1 METRLLGAG
10 LDLCWPVCPPT
21 INPAGLHE
29 PVQKVVAL
37 SAGTE
42 KWQDLAAPPGLRL
55 GMQLGIG
62 RGTDGLH
69 MSGVSAGVVRR
80 KDRHDGSAPA
90 VVWDSGHGEGCDVS
104 CWPGALVLPA
114 RLWLVGGVQAGLG
127 DVEMRAGLGVG
138 GTRDGAVRGAGWS
151 GAPDRAWA

>member
-1 METRLLGAG
+1 MDPGGAGGAAGDVEPGLETRLLGAG

-104 CWPGALVLPA
+104 CWPGALVLSA
-114 RLWLVGGVQAGLG
+114 C
-127 DVEMRAGLGVG
+127 
-138 GTRDGAVRGAGWS
+138 
-151 GAPDRAWA
+151 

>member
-21 INPAGLHE
+21 IDPTGLHE

-104 CWPGALVLPA
+104 CWPGALVLSA
-114 RLWLVGGVQAGLG
+114 RLWLAGGVQAGLG

-151 GAPDRAWA
+151 GAPDQTWA

>member
-55 GMQLGIG
+55 GMQLGVG
-62 RGTDGLH
+62 RGTYGLH

-90 VVWDSGHGEGCDVS
+90 VVWDSGHGEERDVS
-104 CWPGALVLPA
+104 CWPGAPVPSA
-114 RLWLVGGVQAGLG
+114 RLWLAGGVPAGLG

>member
-1 METRLLGAG
+1 MSAWDRAEPVLAG
-10 LDLCWPVCPPT
+10 VPPT
-21 INPAGLHE
+21 IGPTGLHE

-42 KWQDLAAPPGLRL
+42 KRQDLAGPPRLRM

-62 RGTDGLH
+62 RVTDGLH

-104 CWPGALVLPA
+104 CWPGAQVLSA
-114 RLWLVGGVQAGLG
+114 RLWLAGGVQVGLG
-127 DVEMRAGLGVG
+127 DVKMRAGLGVG

-151 GAPDRAWA
+151 SAPDQTWA

>member
-1 METRLLGAG
+1 MTL
-10 LDLCWPVCPPT
+10 T
-21 INPAGLHE
+21 GLHE

-62 RGTDGLH
+62 RGTDGPH

-104 CWPGALVLPA
+104 CWPGALVLSA
-114 RLWLVGGVQAGLG
+114 RLWLAGGVQAGLG

-151 GAPDRAWA
+151 SAPDQTWA